1 MVSSF
6 TLPNSDKL
14 IGRRALVNMT
24 VTLGLGI
31 HLVLGFLRVVSVL
44 AFLLLPPVTQI
55 RGKRV
60 FWVM

>member
-31 HLVLGFLRVVSVL
+31 RLVLGFLRVGSVL

>member
-1 MVSSF
+1 M
-6 TLPNSDKL
+6 
-14 IGRRALVNMT
+14 NMT

-31 HLVLGFLRVVSVL
+31 RLVLGFLRVVSVL

>member
-1 MVSSF
+1 MISSF

-31 HLVLGFLRVVSVL
+31 RLVLGFLRVVSVL